1 MPMARLSM
9 AERERGRPNATGEPM
24 MPPAYGG

>member
-9 AERERGRPNATGEPM
+9 AERERDRPNATGEPM
-24 MPPAYGG
+24 TPLAYGG